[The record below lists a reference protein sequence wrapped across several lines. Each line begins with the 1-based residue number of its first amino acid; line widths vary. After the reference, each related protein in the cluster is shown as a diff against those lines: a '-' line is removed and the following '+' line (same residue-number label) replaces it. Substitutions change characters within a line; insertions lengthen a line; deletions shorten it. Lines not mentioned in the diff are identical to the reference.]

1 MTSPRQRKKRLKLIQ
16 ARLKKV
22 DKELT
27 LSSKPLEV
35 PPQPMVQSE
44 VPAKIKKPKNALQE
58 LKPQDQ
64 VVEQQKEEVKIQEK
78 E

>member
-16 ARLKKV
+16 ARLKKI
-22 DKELT
+22 DKKLT
-27 LSSKPLEV
+27 LSNKPLEV
-35 PPQPMVQSE
+35 PPPPVVQSE
-44 VPAKIKKPKNALQE
+44 APAKVKKPKNALQE

-64 VVEQQKEEVKIQEK
+64 VVEQQNEEVKTPEK